1 MFFKGEGVRSA
12 FIPCVTFAVKHALF
26 QNESQGWELSRVSR
40 VQWSSIQHPT
50 KCLFEK
56 GLPSALCSP
65 GSIKESIEISP
76 TRISKHFAKIL
87 VLEKCLVDDIFFHFF
102 TLFKCLLIIFQFKEI
117 FATHLNVRTGY
128 SLFLLLL
135 NYDNIVQ
142 YSPSPLLSPLIRGCL
157 ETQRDIYNGGANHT
171 LIGVQFIS
179 FSNTVDALYTIK
191 KLCFDHDSALISLAE
206 LVRCLKCDWGYNM
219 QEPFHDEIS
228 GTTRGQRLSDTY
240 KAVRETAINLP
251 KFGTSA
257 GAENEDIQEI
267 TT

>member
-1 MFFKGEGVRSA
+1 MLR
-12 FIPCVTFAVKHALF
+12 FACKYL
-26 QNESQGWELSRVSR
+26 E
-40 VQWSSIQHPT
+40 T
-50 KCLFEK
+50 
-56 GLPSALCSP
+56 
-65 GSIKESIEISP
+65 
-76 TRISKHFAKIL
+76 IL
-87 VLEKCLVDDIFFHFF
+87 VLEKCFVDDIVCHFSP
-102 TLFKCLLIIFQFKEI
+102 LFKCLLIVLQVKEI

-128 SLFLLLL
+128 NLFFLLL

-142 YSPSPLLSPLIRGCL
+142 YSPSPLLSSLIRGCL

-171 LIGVQFIS
+171 LVGVQFIS
-179 FSNTVDALYTIK
+179 FSNTVDALYAIK
-191 KLCFDHDSALISLAE
+191 KLCFDRDSALISLAE

-257 GAENEDIQEI
+257 GAENKDIQEI
-267 TT
+267 TR